1 MLKRHPLLTFI
12 FFGVVLY
19 LLSNRL
25 DELLVYQGA
34 SVAIFV
40 IAIASLILLTGYS
53 GQISLGHGAL
63 MCIGAYAAA
72 LLRIHYNA
80 PVWLTFVVAV
90 LAAAVGGALLGLAAA
105 RLSGPYLAGTTLAL
119 AIGLPS
125 IANRFS
131 IFKSE
136 QGLEFKIGSPP
147 AFLGED
153 FTQYKW
159 YFWIS
164 WSAALIA
171 MYWLRHVLNSRYGR
185 SWRAVRS
192 NDVAAELAGIHVGR
206 NKVLAFTIS
215 AGLAGL
221 AGALLGM
228 TLTLVSPGVFPLLLS
243 FSLATGAVLAGV
255 TTLGG
260 VMIGAVILVAIPEI
274 ALAIANRY
282 GGSETIITN
291 LPGLLVSGLLIL
303 TVLLVPNGP
312 VEQMHA
318 RRAKHAKNGKA
329 SHSPF
334 ELTLRVGSKTFSTKK

>member
-1 MLKRHPLLTFI
+1 VLKKHPLVTFI
-12 FFGVVLY
+12 IFGFILF
-19 LLSNRL
+19 LISNRL
-25 DELLVYQGA
+25 DELRVYQGA
-34 SVAIFV
+34 TVGIYV

-63 MCIGAYAAA
+63 MAIGAYAAVLA
-72 LLRIHYNA
+72 RLNYNA
-80 PVWLTFVVAV
+80 PVWLCFAIAV
-90 LAAAVGGALLGLAAA
+90 LAAAAGGALLGLAAA

-125 IANRFS
+125 IANEFS
-131 IFKSE
+131 FLGGE
-136 QGLEFKIGSPP
+136 QGFIFDVGFPP
-147 AFLGED
+147 ASLGED

-164 WSAALIA
+164 WSAALIST
-171 MYWLRHVLNSRYGR
+171 YWLRHVLHSRYGR

-228 TLTLVSPGVFPLLLS
+228 TLLVSPGAFPLALS

-260 VMIGAVILVAIPEI
+260 VMIGAVTLVAIPEI
-274 ALAIANRY
+274 ALAIADRY
-282 GGSETIITN
+282 GGSETITLN

-303 TVLLVPNGP
+303 TVLLAPNGP

-318 RRAKHAKNGKA
+318 RRAKHAKNGKT
-329 SHSPF
+329 SHSPV
-334 ELTLRVGSKTFSTKK
+334 ELTLRVGSKTWSTKK

>member
-1 MLKRHPLLTFI
+1 VLKKHPLITFI
-12 FFGVVLY
+12 IFGFILF
-19 LLSNRL
+19 LISNRL
-25 DELLVYQGA
+25 DELRVYQGA
-34 SVAIFV
+34 TVGIYV

-63 MCIGAYAAA
+63 MAIGAYAAVLA
-72 LLRIHYNA
+72 RLNYNA
-80 PVWLTFVVAV
+80 PVWLCFAIAV
-90 LAAAVGGALLGLAAA
+90 LAAAAGGALLGLAAA

-125 IANRFS
+125 IANEFS
-131 IFKSE
+131 FLGGE
-136 QGLEFKIGSPP
+136 QGFIFDVGFPP
-147 AFLGED
+147 ASLGED

-164 WSAALIA
+164 WSTALIST
-171 MYWLRHVLNSRYGR
+171 YWLRHVLHSRYGR

-228 TLTLVSPGVFPLLLS
+228 TLLVSPGAFPLALS

-260 VMIGAVILVAIPEI
+260 VMIGAVTLVVIPEI
-274 ALAIANRY
+274 ALAIADRY
-282 GGSETIITN
+282 GGSETITLN

-303 TVLLVPNGP
+303 TVLLAPNGP

-329 SHSPF
+329 SHSPV
-334 ELTLRVGSKTFSTKK
+334 ELTLRIGSKTWSTKK